1 MGRSQE
7 LDELIAVTL
16 KVPQST
22 VTDALSFGD
31 HAAWDSLT
39 HIKLIEAIEQAYG
52 VTISDEEM
60 LELSNVQAIREFV
73 GKVNGE

>member
-22 VTDALSFGD
+22 VIDALSFGD

>member
-1 MGRSQE
+1 MGQ
-7 LDELIAVTL
+7 LQTIDELIATTL
-16 KVPQST
+16 KVSRST

-52 VTISDEEM
+52 VTIGDEEM
-60 LELSNVQAIREFV
+60 LELTSVQAIREFV
-73 GKVNGE
+73 EKVKGQ